1 MFPSVSGSDMSL
13 LPEPGPWQQE
23 AVGKVIRNRGSGKNE
38 SSQRNWSRLA
48 GTVVG
53 WITVEFVPG
62 RSSLGALVCCVPQY
76 LRCSL
81 KKKKKPNILGA
92 ELKDGALF

>member
-1 MFPSVSGSDMSL
+1 
-13 LPEPGPWQQE
+13 
-23 AVGKVIRNRGSGKNE
+23 
-38 SSQRNWSRLA
+38 
-48 GTVVG
+48 
-53 WITVEFVPG
+53 VEFVPG